1 MNNEKLD
8 TTLNLSLETEESV
21 RQKSEVLSTGF
32 DEQANTWEVIV
43 KYHGDIR
50 NLEEIVQAVDILV
63 NGYAIMTV
71 TREQLEQL
79 VRSEQIEFVE
89 LPKSMQYN
97 TYRAKQVSCILPVT
111 RGDSALSGSGV
122 LIACIDSGIDYL
134 LRDFQNENGSR
145 ILYLWDQ
152 TIRDVGRI
160 PAGFSKG
167 AEYTKEDIDSAI
179 AAANGEE
186 DNVTGESDR
195 QPGERVSNRQRS
207 RSSIAGY
214 NRARDIVPSR
224 DITGHG
230 TAVAGIAA
238 GNSVSPLYQGIAPG
252 SDLLIVKLAGNTQTN
267 GITTDLMRGITYVVQ
282 KAQQLGRPVVIN
294 LSIGDTYG
302 AHDGTS
308 LVERFIDSVCEN
320 GRNVICIGSG
330 NEAVS
335 NGHTSFLPEGEVR
348 VELSVAE
355 RERGVNVQLWK
366 NYVDECTLE
375 IEAPDGSRYGVGLS
389 RRGAQTW
396 ITGSTQVQIYVGKPK
411 PFSVNQELFF
421 DFIPQEEFID
431 SGIWAFIVIPIG
443 RSQHDY
449 HMYLPN
455 SNTRNAGTRFVTPT
469 PELTMTIPAFA
480 SRALTVGAY
489 DIVTNSYADFSG
501 RDRNIGEEER
511 TFFAANIK
519 PDIAAPGVDI
529 TAPAAGGGYASFTGT
544 SFATPVVTGSV
555 ALLMEWGI
563 IRGNDLFL
571 YGEKMKAYLRK
582 GAKVLGGDSVYPNPR
597 TGWGGLCV
605 NDSLPG

>member
-1 MNNEKLD
+1 M
-8 TTLNLSLETEESV
+8 
-21 RQKSEVLSTGF
+21 
-32 DEQANTWEVIV
+32 
-43 KYHGDIR
+43 
-50 NLEEIVQAVDILV
+50 
-63 NGYAIMTV
+63 
-71 TREQLEQL
+71 
-79 VRSEQIEFVE
+79 
-89 LPKSMQYN
+89 
-97 TYRAKQVSCILPVT
+97 
-111 RGDSALSGSGV
+111 
-122 LIACIDSGIDYL
+122 
-134 LRDFQNENGSR
+134 
-145 ILYLWDQ
+145 
-152 TIRDVGRI
+152 
-160 PAGFSKG
+160 
-167 AEYTKEDIDSAI
+167 
-179 AAANGEE
+179 
-186 DNVTGESDR
+186 
-195 QPGERVSNRQRS
+195 
-207 RSSIAGY
+207 
-214 NRARDIVPSR
+214 
-224 DITGHG
+224 
-230 TAVAGIAA
+230 
-238 GNSVSPLYQGIAPG
+238 
-252 SDLLIVKLAGNTQTN
+252 
-267 GITTDLMRGITYVVQ
+267 
-282 KAQQLGRPVVIN
+282 
-294 LSIGDTYG
+294 
-302 AHDGTS
+302 
-308 LVERFIDSVCEN
+308 ERFIDSVCEN

-348 VELSVAE
+348 VELSIAE

-375 IEAPDGSRYGVGLS
+375 IEAPDGSRYEVALS
-389 RRGAQTW
+389 QRGAQTW
-396 ITGSTQVQIYVGKPK
+396 MTGRTQIQIYVGNPK
-411 PFSVNQELFF
+411 PFSVNQEIFF

-431 SGIWAFIVIPIG
+431 SGVWTFIVTSVG

-455 SNTRNAGTRFVTPT
+455 SNIRNADTRFITPT

-571 YGEKMKAYLRK
+571 YGEKVKAYLRK
-582 GAKVLGGDSVYPNPR
+582 GATVLGGDSVYPNPR

-605 NDSLPG
+605 EKSFGR